1 MHLTIYFNDKPL
13 FLCDAI
19 DATVEPYLHHDDAVF
34 MDEFSHPA
42 VHSMLHEMKVA
53 KVHAGVFLHESL
65 DALKQAIWKRFQVIQ
80 AAGGLVLNDQDQIL
94 FIFRRGKWDLPKG
107 KVDEGESLEAAAVRE
122 VQEETGIQEIE
133 LGERI
138 CVTYHTYNESGHSI
152 LKESYW
158 YCMHTK
164 GSPKLIPQAEEQI
177 EIATWVSMEHVEK
190 NLADSFPSIR
200 EVMAAYRKSI
210 AKK

>member
-1 MHLTIYFNDKPL
+1 MHLTIYFNEKPL
-13 FLCDAI
+13 FLCNAI
-19 DATVEPYLHHDDAVF
+19 DPVIAPYLHHDDAVF
-34 MDEFSHPA
+34 MDELSNPA
-42 VHSMLHEMKVA
+42 IHSILHEMNVP
-53 KVHAGVFLHESL
+53 KVHAGVFLHDPLE
-65 DALKQAIWKRFQVIQ
+65 ALKQAIWKRFQVIQ
-80 AAGGLVLNDQDQIL
+80 ASGGLVINDRHQML

-158 YCMHTK
+158 YIMHTP
-164 GSPKLIPQAEEQI
+164 GSPALIPQAAEQI
-177 EIATWVSMEHVEK
+177 EIATWVSMEDVEAK
-190 NLADSFPSIR
+190 LVDSFPSIR
-200 EVMAAYRKSI
+200 EVIAVYQKSM